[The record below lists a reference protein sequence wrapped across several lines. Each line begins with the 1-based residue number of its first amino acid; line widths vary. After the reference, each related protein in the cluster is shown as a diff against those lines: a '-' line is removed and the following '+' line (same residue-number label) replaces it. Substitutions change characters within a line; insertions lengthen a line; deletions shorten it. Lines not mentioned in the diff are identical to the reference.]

1 MATLDEIEPWV
12 RLNRAELMPR
22 KAARLLAEFG
32 TPEAVLSAARAELAR
47 VDGLSRANCDR
58 LAEAA
63 LWDGWPAE
71 QATLQRLGIR
81 VIPLTSDDYPARLRA
96 IPDPPLV
103 LYVRG
108 SLLPE
113 DEYAVAIVG
122 SRRATP
128 YGRQVAADLARGL
141 ARAGVTI
148 VSGMAR
154 GIDAAAHQ
162 GALNA
167 GGRTLAI
174 LGCGVDQCYPP
185 EHRGLRDS
193 IAAQGAVISE
203 FSLGAAPDKWRFPAR
218 NRIISGLCLG
228 VILIEA
234 PADSGA
240 MITADFALE
249 QGREVF
255 AVPGNIDSFASR
267 GCHQLIKEGAH
278 LIESAADIL
287 EALDLS
293 TAALDAPPPEQP
305 SLPFPLSPEAE
316 QVLALL
322 GPQQR
327 HVDQI
332 ASECKLPPGQVL
344 SALTLLEM
352 AGAARRL
359 PGNFYVRIS
368 PR

>member
-1 MATLDEIEPWV
+1 MATTIDVEAWV
-12 RLNRAELMPR
+12 RLNRAELVPR
-22 KAARLLAEFG
+22 KAARLLEGLG
-32 TPEAVLSAARAELAR
+32 TPEAILSAARVDLAR
-47 VDGLSRANCDR
+47 VGGVSRANCDR

-63 LWDGWPAE
+63 LWEGWPAE
-71 QATLQRLGIR
+71 QALLERLGAH
-81 VIPLTSDDYPARLRA
+81 VVTLPSAEYPERLRE

-108 SLLPE
+108 DLLPQ

-128 YGRQVAADLARGL
+128 YGRQMAGELARDL
-141 ARAGVTI
+141 ARAGVTV

-154 GIDAAAHQ
+154 GVDAAAHL
-162 GALNA
+162 GALDA

-185 EHRGLRDS
+185 EHRSLRDS
-193 IAAQGAVISE
+193 IARQGAVISE
-203 FSLGAAPDKWRFPAR
+203 FAIGAGPDKWRFPAR
-218 NRIISGLCLG
+218 NRIISGLCMG
-228 VILIEA
+228 VVLVEA

-255 AVPGNIDSFASR
+255 AVPGNIDSFANR
-267 GCHQLIKEGAH
+267 GCHRLIKEGAH
-278 LIESAADIL
+278 LIESATDIL

-293 TAALDAPPPEQP
+293 TAALEAAPPEQP
-305 SLPFPLSPEAE
+305 ALPLPLSPEA
-316 QVLALL
+316 QRVLALL

-332 ASECKLPPGQVL
+332 AGECDLPTGQVL

-359 PGNFYVRIS
+359 PGNFYVRIP